1 MITHRNQKSFNVIVM
16 NFKNS
21 SIYVQKQI
29 NRFFRSYKNFVKAYV
44 DDIVIHFDTLKKHF
58 SHFRQIF
65 DMLVENNISIKS
77 KKVFIDYSIVHLLN
91 QKINSLKLT
100 IVEKKLK
107 TIFRLFF
114 LNIFQL
120 FETYLNFI
128 N

>member
-1 MITHRNQKSFNVIVM
+1 M

-21 SIYVQKQI
+21 STYVQKQI
-29 NRFFRSYKNFVKAYV
+29 DRFFRSYKDFVKVYV
-44 DDIVIHFDTLKKHF
+44 DDIVIHFDILKKHL

-77 KKVFIDYSIVHLLN
+77 KKTFISYSIVHLLS
-91 QKINSLKLT
+91 QKVDSLKLT

-114 LNIFQL
+114 SNTF
-120 FETYLNFI
+120 
-128 N
+128 